1 MNIDCKILD
10 LLVKNAKKAFK
21 NGEIPVS
28 AVIFDHSGKVISSSF
43 NNRQN
48 TYNVLG
54 HAEVNCILNAEKK
67 IRDWRLDGYYMVVTL
82 EPCDMCSMI
91 IKESRLD
98 KIYYFLPK
106 KGDKNNS
113 NSDIDKLM
121 IENYPEYTTI
131 FKDLLTSFFD
141 NKR

>member
-1 MNIDCKILD
+1 MNIDGKILD

-54 HAEVNCILNAEKK
+54 HAEVNCIFDAEKK

-113 NSDIDKLM
+113 NIDIDKLM